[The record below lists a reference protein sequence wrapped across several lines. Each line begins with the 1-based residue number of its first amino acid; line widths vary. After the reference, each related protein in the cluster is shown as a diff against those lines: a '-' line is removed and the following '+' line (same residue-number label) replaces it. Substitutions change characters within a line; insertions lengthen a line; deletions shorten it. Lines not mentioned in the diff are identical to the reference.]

1 MQLDL
6 TIEEAQILNEVLTS
20 YLSDLRFE
28 IANTD
33 SGFFREGLKE
43 KEVFLKRIIE
53 DLGKA

>member
-1 MQLDL
+1 MQLNL

-28 IANTD
+28 VANTD

-43 KEVFLKRIIE
+43 REVFLKRIIE

>member
-1 MQLDL
+1 MQLSL
-6 TIEEAQILNEVLTS
+6 TIEEAQILNEVLTG

-43 KEVFLKRIIE
+43 REVFLKRIIE

>member
-1 MQLDL
+1 MQLHL
-6 TIEEAQILNEVLTS
+6 TIEEAQILNEVLTV

-43 KEVFLKRIIE
+43 REVFLKRIIE

>member
-1 MQLDL
+1 MQLNL
-6 TIEEAQILNEVLTS
+6 TIEEAQILNEVLTG

-43 KEVFLKRIIE
+43 REAFLKRIVE
-53 DLGKA
+53 DLGKT

>member
-6 TIEEAQILNEVLTS
+6 TIEEAQMLNEVLTG

-43 KEVFLKRIIE
+43 REIFIKRIIE

>member
-1 MQLDL
+1 MQLNL
-6 TIEEAQILNEVLTS
+6 TIEEAQILNEVLTG

-43 KEVFLKRIIE
+43 REVFLKRIIE

>member
-1 MQLDL
+1 MQLNL
-6 TIEEAQILNEVLTS
+6 TVEEAQMLNEVLTS

-28 IANTD
+28 IADTD

-43 KEVFLKRIIE
+43 REVFLKRIVE